1 MKTLSTVLASIKKQS
16 ASSQQKESE
25 DENLKKLKLKMLRI
39 QQGAWHRKK
48 RVIILFEGFDAAG
61 KGGAIRRLVE
71 PLDPR
76 GFRVY
81 SIAAPSASEQ
91 GKHYLYR
98 FWNKLPEPGTIAIF
112 DRSWYGRV
120 LVEKVEKL
128 TDEKRLKAAYD
139 EINQFEAMLKDDGIE
154 IIKIFLAITKNE
166 QLKRFEER
174 LNNPYKQW
182 KLTPDDLK
190 ARKKW
195 NAYVKAADEM
205 LKKTNKIKWNIISA
219 NNKDFARSEVLTIV
233 TDSLKSHEKWMGKV
247 AHSREFLD
255 LKKEIKKLEKKK
267 S

>member
-1 MKTLSTVLASIKKQS
+1 MKTLSSVLAKMKKS
-16 ASSQQKESE
+16 PSVLQKENE
-25 DENLKKLKLKMLRI
+25 DEGLKELKLKMLRI

-48 RVIILFEGFDAAG
+48 RIIILFEGFDAAG
-61 KGGAIRRLVE
+61 KGGVIRRLVE

-81 SIAAPSASEQ
+81 SIAAPSASDQ

-98 FWNKLPEPGTIAIF
+98 FWKKLPEPGTIAIF

-128 TDEKRLKAAYD
+128 TEDKRLKAAYD
-139 EINQFEAMLKDDGIE
+139 EINEFEEMLKDDGIE
-154 IIKIFLAITKNE
+154 VVKIFLAISKNE

-205 LKKTNKIKWNIISA
+205 LKKTKKIKWYIVPGDD
-219 NNKDFARSEVLTIV
+219 KDFARREVLTIV
-233 TDSLKSHEKWMGKV
+233 TDCLKTHEKWMGKI
-247 AHSREFLD
+247 AERREFLD
-255 LKKEIKKLEKKK
+255 LRREIAKLEKKK
-267 S
+267 